1 MTFEFNPKDYNTL
14 VAGALNGQILLYD
27 LKSFN
32 TNFYSK
38 NNKKSKSESEGHQ
51 KINPLT
57 TSALQDPSGQS
68 GVGTEILRKTVNSH
82 KNPVLCIKWLPSS
95 IEFDRKYIYN
105 LLTPT
110 NTEVHNQF
118 LSISEDGQIL
128 FWDTRIGEK
137 LDARGQTGKQ

>member
-1 MTFEFNPKDYNTL
+1 MISNHSIAISTPKTIKKANQI
-14 VAGALNGQILLYD
+14 VKLNYHLFIIIAEQYM
-27 LKSFN
+27 
-32 TNFYSK
+32 
-38 NNKKSKSESEGHQ
+38 

-57 TSALQDPSGQS
+57 MSALQDPSGQS
-68 GVGTEILRKTVNSH
+68 GVGTEVLRKMVNSH

-105 LLTPT
+105 LITPI
-110 NTEVHNQF
+110 NPDVHHQF

-137 LDARGQTGKQ
+137 LDARGQIGKQ

>member
-1 MTFEFNPKDYNTL
+1 M
-14 VAGALNGQILLYD
+14 
-27 LKSFN
+27 
-32 TNFYSK
+32 
-38 NNKKSKSESEGHQ
+38 
-51 KINPLT
+51 
-57 TSALQDPSGQS
+57 
-68 GVGTEILRKTVNSH
+68 
-82 KNPVLCIKWLPSS
+82 LCIKWLPSS

>member
-1 MTFEFNPKDYNTL
+1 M
-14 VAGALNGQILLYD
+14 NGQILLYD

-32 TNFYSK
+32 SNFYSK
-38 NNKKSKSESEGHQ
+38 NNKKSKSDSEQ
-51 KINPLT
+51 YMKINPLT
-57 TSALQDPSGQS
+57 MSALQDPSGQS
-68 GVGTEILRKTVNSH
+68 GVGTEVLRKMVNSH

-105 LLTPT
+105 LITPI
-110 NTEVHNQF
+110 NPDVHHQF

-137 LDARGQTGKQ
+137 LDARGQIGKQ